1 METVPAISREAV
13 RQAVLA
19 NDPTAS
25 GSSVSSKPTTSE
37 SSDKTPLQ
45 APTPFQA
52 PSVEAAGLPAILR
65 FAPNKST
72 SAAATAGADDSAAS
86 ALGSLDTME
95 DATFQSLLSSK
106 AAHKMRKAGD
116 DEDNGD
122 GKDDDEGDGED
133 DDAVSFKSHASNK
146 NTDKQKIKF
155 QQQM

>member
-1 METVPAISREAV
+1 METVPAINREAV
-13 RQAVLA
+13 RQAFLT

-52 PSVEAAGLPAILR
+52 TSVEAAGLPAILR

-72 SAAATAGADDSAAS
+72 SAAAPAGADDSAAR

-95 DATFQSLLSSK
+95 DAMFQSMLSSK
-106 AAHKMRKAGD
+106 AADKRRKGVQDSDD
-116 DEDNGD
+116 DEDNR
-122 GKDDDEGDGED
+122 
-133 DDAVSFKSHASNK
+133 
-146 NTDKQKIKF
+146 
-155 QQQM
+155 